1 MSQKQNDILRWGVR
15 ERNTDK
21 SRISYPVELFP
32 LTFKDAG
39 VASKISGDPGVCVV
53 RTDSNQIICH
63 ASEDYQL
70 VPHNDILSIVEE
82 TFKVNN
88 ILFELY
94 DIHTGGGKYNKM
106 YANYILSE
114 YTFEI
119 EGDSFTPFIQVY
131 NSYDKSLLFGS
142 ITGLYRKACWNGNLW
157 GTRDMQLIRS
167 KHVGNKIDLFN
178 VFTSMDKWVEGLGI
192 AKFNLQ
198 KLLHQQLSSTVI
210 EDVINSIFATK
221 RDRKLIVES
230 DLISNS
236 ITEFGDNRY
245 ALFNAVTNYATHKL
259 PLLTTNYDWS
269 FEIQKKITSIFFM
282 DELTNK
288 GNFHGTNSSR

>member
-1 MSQKQNDILRWGVR
+1 MSKKQIDILRWGIR

-21 SRISYPVELFP
+21 SRISYPVNLFP
-32 LTFKDAG
+32 LTFKDPEI
-39 VASKISGDPGVCVV
+39 ASKISGDPGVCVV
-53 RTDSNQIICH
+53 RSDSNQIICH
-63 ASEDYQL
+63 ASSDYQL

-88 ILFELY
+88 IPFELY

-106 YANYILSE
+106 YANYILPK
-114 YTFEI
+114 YTFNV

-142 ITGLYRKACWNGNLW
+142 ITGLYRNACWNGNLW
-157 GTRDMQLIRS
+157 GTKDMQLIRS

-178 VFTSMDKWVEGLGI
+178 VFISMDKWVEGLGI

-198 KLLHQQLSSTVI
+198 KLLHQQLSSTTI

-230 DLISNS
+230 DLISSS

-259 PLLTTNYDWS
+259 PLLTSNYDWS
-269 FEIQKKITSIFFM
+269 FEIQKKITSIFFG
-282 DELTNK
+282 DVQSN
-288 GNFHGTNSSR
+288 